1 MRTIH
6 TKEITETVK
15 NLCIEAN
22 IYLGNDIKNA
32 ICTARE
38 QEQSETAKVI
48 LEKLEEN
55 MRVAEAEKI
64 PVCKDTGMAVVFLD
78 IGQDVHVDGGLLKDA
93 VNEGVAQ
100 GYTEGFLRKSVVTD
114 PIERKNSGD
123 NTPAVIHYD
132 IVPGDKLKITV
143 APKGFG
149 SENMGALKLLKPA
162 DGLAGVKDFVLETVK
177 NAGANPC
184 PPIVVGVG
192 IGGTME
198 MSTLLAKR
206 ALLVELDKPNE
217 NPFYASLEQEL
228 LEKINALEIGVQ
240 GFGGTNTALGVKILT
255 YPTHIAGLPCAV
267 NINCHVTRHKSIVL

>member
-6 TKEITETVK
+6 TKEITEAVK

-55 MRVAEAEKI
+55 MRVAEAEKS
-64 PVCKDTGMAVVFLD
+64 PVCQDTGMAVVFLD

>member
-6 TKEITETVK
+6 TKEITEAVK

-55 MRVAEAEKI
+55 MGVAEAEKI
-64 PVCKDTGMAVVFLD
+64 PVCQDTGMAVVFLD

-93 VNEGVAQ
+93 VNEGGAQ

>member
-6 TKEITETVK
+6 TKEITEAVK

-64 PVCKDTGMAVVFLD
+64 PVCQDTGMAVVFLD

-123 NTPAVIHYD
+123 NTPAVIYYD

>member
-6 TKEITETVK
+6 TKEITEAVK

-55 MRVAEAEKI
+55 MGVAEAEKI
-64 PVCKDTGMAVVFLD
+64 PVCQDTGMAVVFLD

-93 VNEGVAQ
+93 VHEGVAQ

-217 NPFYASLEQEL
+217 NPFYASREQEL

>member
-6 TKEITETVK
+6 TKEITEAVK

-38 QEQSETAKVI
+38 QERSETAKVI

-64 PVCKDTGMAVVFLD
+64 PVCQDTGMAVVFLD

>member
-64 PVCKDTGMAVVFLD
+64 PVCQDTGMAVVFLD

>member
-6 TKEITETVK
+6 TKEITEAMK

-64 PVCKDTGMAVVFLD
+64 PVCQDTGMAVVFLD